1 MKRNKYLIFFILM
14 ISGCKTVNSSGSFDP
29 YSDCI
34 NLVIEDYYKMYS
46 DDINKY
52 NFFSVEYEAMSGK
65 GYYLFNVL
73 PMQDNNY
80 SYIVDTLD
88 SRSYLPSYYIEYKSK
103 VFFIEEENRK
113 EKTIELLKYLD
124 SCKML
129 DSTKVKIQLGLLHPK
144 DVTPIKRKSDDLKK
158 GVSYVICKDE
168 PLEVKKRVRSNIYIS
183 PDDEMFNVCE

>member
-1 MKRNKYLIFFILM
+1 MKRNKYLIFFILI
-14 ISGCKTVNSSGSFDP
+14 ISGCKTVNSSGSFDS

-34 NLVIEDYYKMYS
+34 NLVIEDYYKIYS

-80 SYIVDTLD
+80 SYIVDTVD
-88 SRSYLPSYYIEYKSK
+88 SRSYLPSYYIEYKTK

-113 EKTIELLKYLD
+113 ETTIELLKYLD

-144 DVTPIKRKSDDLKK
+144 DMTPIKRKSDDLKK

-168 PLEVKKRVRSNIYIS
+168 PLDIKKRLRSNIYIS